1 MITESMTTQVLHVIF
16 SALTP
21 AERWRAARHPFGAS
35 SAAEGWLTVFAIA
48 ALITSVILMFWLSAK
63 HRRSMERLKQ
73 EIAGLGIT
81 VAIEEVRQEVAQMM
95 SMMNQQT
102 PAEASKEMPSEELK
116 ESEEPVA
123 IQKG

>member
-16 SALTP
+16 LTLTST
-21 AERWRAARHPFGAS
+21 ERWRAARHPFGAS
-35 SAAEGWLTVFAIA
+35 SAAEGWLTVFAMV
-48 ALITSVILMFWLSAK
+48 ALTTSVILVFWLSAK
-63 HRRSMERLKQ
+63 HRRSLERLKQ

-102 PAEASKEMPSEELK
+102 PAEASEEMPSEELE